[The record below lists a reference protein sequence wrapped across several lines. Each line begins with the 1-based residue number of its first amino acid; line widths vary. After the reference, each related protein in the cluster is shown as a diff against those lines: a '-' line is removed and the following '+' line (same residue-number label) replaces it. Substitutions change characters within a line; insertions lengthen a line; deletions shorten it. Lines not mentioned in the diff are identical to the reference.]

1 MNRAELKSLKTAL
14 KSRGWTQEALAAR
27 IGRTQGHISQV
38 LLGRRYSRALL
49 AELSALSK
57 QDAPAI
63 SAKP

>member
-1 MNRAELKSLKTAL
+1 MTRAELKILKSAL
-14 KSRGWTQEALAAR
+14 KERGWTQEALAAR

-49 AELSALSK
+49 AELSAISK
-57 QDAPAI
+57 QDAPVA